1 MKANRFF
8 EKGTVV
14 KNDTGKEVLKITDF
28 RMAGFLVSKGA
39 TFLRTE
45 SRGKQIVFLFEDTDG
60 FSTSLLHQYPS
71 SDEQRYDSACKTM
84 HDLVRTILNNKKN

>member
-1 MKANRFF
+1 M
-8 EKGTVV
+8 T
-14 KNDTGKEVLKITDF
+14 LKITDF
-28 RMAGFLVSKGA
+28 RMAGFLISSGA

-45 SRGKQIVFLFEDTDG
+45 ERGNQIVFIFDDTNN
-60 FSTSLLHQYPS
+60 TATNLIHQYPS